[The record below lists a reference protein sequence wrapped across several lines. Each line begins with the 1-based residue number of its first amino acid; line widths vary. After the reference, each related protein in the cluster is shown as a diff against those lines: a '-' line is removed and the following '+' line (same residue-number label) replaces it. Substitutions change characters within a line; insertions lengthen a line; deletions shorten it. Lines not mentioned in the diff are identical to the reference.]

1 MTAAVAVREDTR
13 LHVPHTMDIPSLS
26 RLTPVAALLVSG
38 TPSFMTTQGEQ
49 LLKDWARR
57 MRAEGLAERTV
68 REWPR
73 IVGRAG
79 RICGADPTTLTV
91 DQLIDYLAGL
101 PTASTRQTYFG
112 ALRAWHRWLVARGIR
127 ADDPTEDLRRPRA
140 PRREAHPVATRHLDI
155 LLTSGIRR
163 RTRTALLLCAYQGLR
178 VHEAAKV
185 RGEDVDLAGQRF
197 RVVGKG
203 GVDVWRP
210 LHPLIAAEAAHYP
223 RRGWWFPSHTRPGH
237 PIRRESLSSAISR
250 AMKRAGVP
258 GTAHSLRHW
267 LATEL
272 TSANVNARVA
282 QTLMRHASPA
292 TMAIYAEVRREQQLG
307 ALLRLPLV
315 RPRPERI
322 AP

>member
-1 MTAAVAVREDTR
+1 MATSHIE
-13 LHVPHTMDIPSLS
+13 
-26 RLTPVAALLVSG
+26 LL
-38 TPSFMTTQGEQ
+38 
-49 LLKDWARR
+49 
-57 MRAEGLAERTV
+57 LA
-68 REWPR
+68 
-73 IVGRAG
+73 
-79 RICGADPTTLTV
+79 
-91 DQLIDYLAGL
+91 
-101 PTASTRQTYFG
+101 
-112 ALRAWHRWLVARGIR
+112 
-127 ADDPTEDLRRPRA
+127 
-140 PRREAHPVATRHLDI
+140 
-155 LLTSGIRR
+155 SGIRG
-163 RTRTALLLCAYQGLR
+163 RTRTAVLLCAYQGLR

-185 RGEDVDLAGQRF
+185 RGEDVDLVARTL
-197 RVVGKG
+197 RVIGKG
-203 GVDVWRP
+203 GVDDTVP
-210 LHPLIAAEAAHYP
+210 LHPLVAAEAAFYP

-237 PIRRESLSSAISR
+237 PIRRESLSCAISR

>member
-1 MTAAVAVREDTR
+1 MTVALAVCEDVPVD
-13 LHVPHTMDIPSLS
+13 VPHMVDLLSLTW
-26 RLTPVAALLVSG
+26 RTPVAAPCVSG

-73 IVGRAG
+73 IVRRAAHV
-79 RICGADPTTLTV
+79 CGADPAALTA
-91 DQLIDYLAGL
+91 DQLIDYLADL

-112 ALRAWHRWLVARGIR
+112 AIRAWHRWLVARGIR
-127 ADDPTEDLRRPRA
+127 ADDPTEDLRRPRV
-140 PRREAHPVATRHLDI
+140 PRREAHPVATRHLEMV
-155 LLTSGIRR
+155 LASGIRR

-185 RGEDVDLAGQRF
+185 RGEDVDLAGGRF

-223 RRGWWFPSHTRPGH
+223 RRGWWFPSHTRPGQ
-237 PIRRESLSSAISR
+237 PIRRDSLSAALSR
-250 AMKRAGVP
+250 AMARVDVP

-272 TSANVNARVA
+272 LRAGVNARTV
-282 QTLMRHASPA
+282 QELMRHASLA
-292 TMAIYAEVRREQQLG
+292 TLQIYTLVDIDQQRA
-307 ALLRLPLV
+307 ALHLLPIPTK
-315 RPRPERI
+315 RN
-322 AP
+322 AS